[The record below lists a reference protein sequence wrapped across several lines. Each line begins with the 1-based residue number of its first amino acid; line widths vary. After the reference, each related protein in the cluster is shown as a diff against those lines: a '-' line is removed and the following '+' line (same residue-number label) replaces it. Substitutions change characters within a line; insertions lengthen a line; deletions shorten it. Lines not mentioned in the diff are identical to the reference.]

1 MATSEL
7 TPLPMSPEHATLLA
21 EIGSLVEILRERLL
35 HQEGEKFVALVDR
48 VRTLSEPAAAS
59 PGGPD
64 SQELQRLLS
73 GLDLDTAT
81 RMVRAFGLGFQLGNI
96 AEQSH
101 RIIDLDAGRGAHENW
116 IADALNAIGDES
128 IRQDS
133 IRAAERL
140 EVRPVFPA
148 HPTEASRR

>member
-7 TPLPMSPEHATLLA
+7 TPPPLSPEHATLLA

-59 PGGPD
+59 GGPE
-64 SQELQRLLS
+64 SQELQKLLS

-81 RMVRAFGLGFQLGNI
+81 RMVRAFRLGFQLGNI

-101 RIIDLDAGRGAHENW
+101 RTIDLDAGRGAHENW
-116 IADALNAIGDES
+116 IADALAGIGDES

-140 EVRPVFPA
+140 EVRPVFTA
-148 HPTEASRR
+148 QIGRAS